1 MSPFLMREPAAQR
14 AAGATV
20 REYIVPARPGDRMS
34 AMPELTRRDLL
45 KSPAILAAPNVLA
58 AASQLAPGAPELR
71 FRQVHLDFHTS
82 EHVEDI
88 AAQFDPDDFARTLER
103 ARVNSVTCFARCHH
117 GWIYYDTKIN
127 PERRHPHLKRN
138 LLKEQ
143 IEACHKR
150 NIRVPIYVTI
160 MWDHYTA
167 QRHADW
173 LVVDEKGAPVG
184 TPIFEPG
191 FYRRLCYNTP
201 YREFLRRHVT
211 EICEMLPVDGFFF
224 DIVHD
229 TPCACFYCRELMRKK
244 GIDPVNAEQRW
255 RFMHQTM
262 LDWQAEMTALVR
274 RYHKDAT
281 IFYNSG
287 HVGPRHRRMAPS
299 FTHWE
304 LESLPSGGWGYLDF
318 PLKVRYTRTLGLD
331 SLGMTG
337 KFHTSWG
344 DFHSLKNRAAL
355 EFECFQMLALGAK
368 CSVGDQ
374 LHPSGK
380 LDEATYE
387 LIGAVYRQVEAKE
400 PWCHGARAVAEV
412 GVLNPEEFYIGPDRQ
427 IPPAA
432 FGAVRMLTELKVQ
445 FDMLDSKSDFSR
457 YRVLVL
463 PDRIETDAALAR
475 RLEEYVSR
483 GGSLLASFAS
493 GLTPQGDK
501 FALDCLGVDYIGDAE
516 FSPDF
521 LVVDGP
527 LAEGLPRTE
536 LVMYMRGK
544 AVRPRSGAQV
554 LMGTH
559 VPYFNRTWDHFFSHR
574 HTPSAGKS
582 GPPGIVQN
590 GRCIYFMHP
599 VFTQYHANAPL
610 WVKRLTGNALRRLLP
625 DPVIEVKAPSSL
637 LAAVNEQER
646 ENRWVVHLLH
656 YIPERR
662 GQAFD
667 VIEDVIPL
675 ANVDVRVR
683 TPRPVRRAVLAP
695 QGTSLEARRDG
706 AYTVFRLPVLDG
718 HQMIA
723 LEF

>member
-1 MSPFLMREPAAQR
+1 MSDL
-14 AAGATV
+14 
-20 REYIVPARPGDRMS
+20 S
-34 AMPELTRRDLL
+34 RRDLFL
-45 KSPAILAAPNVLA
+45 SSAALAAPNLA
-58 AASQLAPGAPELR
+58 WASSQLAQGAPELR
-71 FRQVHLDFHTS
+71 FRQIHLDFHTS
-82 EHVEDI
+82 EQVEGI

-117 GWIYYDTKIN
+117 GWIYYDTKAN
-127 PERRHPHLKRN
+127 PERRHPHLRRN

-143 IEACHKR
+143 IDACHKR

-184 TPIFEPG
+184 TPIFEAG

-201 YREFLRRHVT
+201 YREFLRRHVA
-211 EICEMLPVDGFFF
+211 EICELFEVDGFFF

-229 TPCACFYCRELMRKK
+229 IPCACYYCRELMRKK
-244 GIDPVNAEQRW
+244 GLDPVNNEQRW
-255 RFMHQTM
+255 RYMHQTM

-274 RYHKDAT
+274 KYHKDAT
-281 IFYNSG
+281 IFYNAG

-318 PLKVRYTRTLGLD
+318 PLKIRYTRTLGLD
-331 SLGMTG
+331 SMGMTG

-355 EFECFQMLALGAK
+355 EYECFQMLALGAK

-374 LHPSGK
+374 LHPAGK
-380 LDEATYE
+380 LDEATYD
-387 LIGAVYRQVEAKE
+387 LVGAVYKQVEAKE
-400 PWCHGARAVAEV
+400 PWCRGSRPVCDV
-412 GVLNPEEFYIGPDRQ
+412 GVLTPEEFYVGPDRQ
-427 IPPAA
+427 IPPAC
-432 FGAVRMLTELKVQ
+432 FGFTRMLTELKAQ
-445 FDMLDSKSDFSR
+445 FDVLDSKSDFSR

-463 PDRIETDAALAR
+463 PDGIVADDELAR
-475 RLEEYVSR
+475 RLEEYVAG

-493 GLTPQGDK
+493 GLDPKGGN
-501 FALDCLGVDYIGDAE
+501 FALKCLGIDYAGDAE
-516 FSPDF
+516 YSPDF
-521 LVVDGP
+521 LVVEGP
-527 LAEGLPRTE
+527 LAGGLPRTE

-544 AVRPRSGAQV
+544 AVKPRPGAQV

-559 VPYFNRTWDHFFSHR
+559 VPYFNRTWDRFFSHR
-574 HTPSAGKS
+574 HTPSAGKPG
-582 GPPGIVQN
+582 GPGVVQN

-599 VFTQYHANAPL
+599 VFAQYQANAPL
-610 WVKRLTGNALRRLLP
+610 WVKRLVGNALRRLLP
-625 DPVIEVKAPSSL
+625 DPVMEVKGPSSVL
-637 LAAVNEQER
+637 SSVNEQPG

-667 VIEDVIPL
+667 VIEDVIPV
-675 ANVDVRVR
+675 ANIEVRVKA
-683 TPRPVRRAVLAP
+683 PRSVTRALLVPEGKAIDA
-695 QGTSLEARRDG
+695 SRDG
-706 AYTVFRLPVLDG
+706 AYTVFRLPVLEG

>member
-1 MSPFLMREPAAQR
+1 MTCMSELNRRELFLSSAA
-14 AAGATV
+14 
-20 REYIVPARPGDRMS
+20 
-34 AMPELTRRDLL
+34 
-45 KSPAILAAPNVLA
+45 LAAPNLA
-58 AASQLAPGAPELR
+58 WASTQLSPGAPELR
-71 FRQVHLDFHTS
+71 FRQIHLDFHTS

-88 AAQFDPDDFARTLER
+88 AAQFDPDEFARMLER

-117 GWIYYDTKIN
+117 GWIYYDTKAN

-167 QRHADW
+167 QRRLDW

-184 TPIFEPG
+184 TPIFEAG

-229 TPCACFYCRELMRKK
+229 TPCACFYCRELMQKK
-244 GIDPVNAEQRW
+244 GIDPTNAEQRW

-262 LDWQAEMTALVR
+262 LDWQAEMSALVR

-281 IFYNSG
+281 IFYNAG

-318 PLKVRYTRTLGLD
+318 PLKIRYTRTLGLD

-355 EFECFQMLALGAK
+355 EYECFQMLALGAK
-368 CSVGDQ
+368 CSIGDQ
-374 LHPSGK
+374 LHPTGK
-380 LDEATYE
+380 LDEATYD
-387 LIGAVYRQVEAKE
+387 LIGAVYKQVEARE
-400 PWCHGARAVAEV
+400 PWCRGARAISDV
-412 GVLNPEEFYIGPDRQ
+412 GVLTPEEFYVGPDRQ
-427 IPPAA
+427 IPPAS
-432 FGAVRMLTELKVQ
+432 FGAVRMLSELKAQ
-445 FDMLDSKSDFSR
+445 FDVLDSKSDFSR

-463 PDRIETDAALAR
+463 PDRIEADDALAR
-475 RLEEYVSR
+475 KLEDYVAK
-483 GGSLLASFAS
+483 GGSLLVSYAS
-493 GLTPQGDK
+493 GLDPKGER
-501 FALDCLGVDYIGDAE
+501 FALECLGLDYAGDAP

-521 LVVDGP
+521 LVIDGP
-527 LAEGLPRTE
+527 LGEGLPRTE

-544 AVRPRSGAQV
+544 AVKPRAGAQV

-574 HTPSAGKS
+574 HTPSAGKP
-582 GPPGIVQN
+582 GGPGIVQN

-599 VFTQYHANAPL
+599 LFTQYHANAPL
-610 WVKRLTGNALRRLLP
+610 WVKRLAGNALKRLLP
-625 DPVIEVKAPSSL
+625 DPVMEVKGPSSVL
-637 LAAVNEQER
+637 SALNEQPGEK
-646 ENRWVVHLLH
+646 RWVVHLLH

-667 VIEDVIPL
+667 VIEDVIPV
-675 ANVDVRVR
+675 ADIDVRVK
-683 TPRPVRRAVLAP
+683 TPQAVRRAVLAP
-695 QGTSLEARRDG
+695 EGRVIETRREG
-706 AYTVFRLPVLDG
+706 PYTVFRLPVLDG

>member
-1 MSPFLMREPAAQR
+1 MSDL
-14 AAGATV
+14 
-20 REYIVPARPGDRMS
+20 S
-34 AMPELTRRDLL
+34 RRDLFL
-45 KSPAILAAPNVLA
+45 SSAALAAPNLA
-58 AASQLAPGAPELR
+58 WASSQLAQGAPQLR
-71 FRQVHLDFHTS
+71 FRQIHLDFHTS
-82 EHVEDI
+82 EQVEGI

-117 GWIYYDTKIN
+117 GWIYYDTKAN
-127 PERRHPHLKRN
+127 PERRHPHLRRN

-143 IEACHKR
+143 IDACHKR

-184 TPIFEPG
+184 TPVFEAG

-201 YREFLRRHVT
+201 YREFLRRHVA
-211 EICEMLPVDGFFF
+211 EICEMFEVDGFFF

-229 TPCACFYCRELMRKK
+229 IPCACFYCRELMRKK
-244 GIDPVNAEQRW
+244 GLDPASNEQRW

-274 RYHKDAT
+274 KYHKDAT
-281 IFYNSG
+281 IFYNAG

-318 PLKVRYTRTLGLD
+318 PLKIRYTRTLGLD
-331 SLGMTG
+331 SMGMTG

-355 EFECFQMLALGAK
+355 EYECFQMLALGAK

-374 LHPSGK
+374 LHPAGK
-380 LDEATYE
+380 LDEATYD
-387 LIGAVYRQVEAKE
+387 LVGTVYKQVEVKE
-400 PWCHGARAVAEV
+400 PWCRGSRPVSDV
-412 GVLNPEEFYIGPDRQ
+412 GVLTPEEFYVGPDRQ
-427 IPPAA
+427 IPPAC
-432 FGAVRMLTELKVQ
+432 FGFTRMLTELKAQ
-445 FDMLDSKSDFSR
+445 FDVLDSKSDFSR

-463 PDRIETDAALAR
+463 PDGIVADDELAR
-475 RLEEYVSR
+475 RLEEYVAG

-493 GLTPQGDK
+493 GLDPKGGN
-501 FALDCLGVDYIGDAE
+501 FALKCLGIDYAGDAE
-516 FSPDF
+516 YSPDF
-521 LVVDGP
+521 LLVEGP
-527 LAEGLPRTE
+527 LAGGLPRTE

-544 AVRPRSGAQV
+544 AVKPRPGAQV

-574 HTPSAGKS
+574 HTPSAGKP
-582 GPPGIVQN
+582 GGPGIVQN

-599 VFTQYHANAPL
+599 VFAQYQANAPL
-610 WVKRLTGNALRRLLP
+610 WVKRLVGNALRRLLP
-625 DPVIEVKAPSSL
+625 DPVMEVKGPSSVL
-637 LAAVNEQER
+637 SSVNEQPG

-667 VIEDVIPL
+667 VIEDVIPV
-675 ANVDVRVR
+675 ANIEVRVKA
-683 TPRPVRRAVLAP
+683 PRSVKRAVLVPEGKAIDA
-695 QGTSLEARRDG
+695 GRDG
-706 AYTVFRLPVLDG
+706 AYTVFRLPVLEG